1 MQKNAMQTAKFDL
14 ARLNW
19 DDLRFFLEVARTQRA
34 SGAAKRLGV
43 DYTTV
48 ARRVRALEDA
58 LGTLLFDKSRSG
70 GFILTA
76 EGQRLLG
83 FVDSIETTV
92 QSATEQ
98 IANTGHALS
107 GHVRVG
113 STEGFGCFF
122 LAPQLARF
130 QDAHP
135 NISIDLLPVPHF
147 VSLSKR
153 EADIAV
159 TLERPEQG
167 QYVYTKLCEYRLK
180 LYATAEYLDAHGPIR
195 TSDDLRHHRFASYID
210 DLAFSY
216 ELLYLERAVPGA
228 VSRWRSTSAIAQ
240 YFAAL
245 QGRALAILPC
255 FMTSRRSTLRAG
267 AAGRDRRDARLLS
280 VLPRRPAQAEAHHG
294 RLGLSARGG
303 RSEPRIPDG
312 RRHADGVGRCQ
323 VILIESRFMTARSDR
338 TCYPSMPDRASQ
350 NLTR

>member
-1 MQKNAMQTAKFDL
+1 MQKNTKADL
-14 ARLNW
+14 GRLNW
-19 DDLRFFLEVARTQRA
+19 DDLRYFLEVARTQRA

-58 LGTLLFDKSRSG
+58 LGTLLFDKSRNG

-76 EGQRLLG
+76 DGQRLLA
-83 FVDSIETTV
+83 FVDAMETTV

-98 IANTGHALS
+98 LANSGHALS

-130 QDAHP
+130 QDTHP
-135 NISIDLLPVPHF
+135 QISIDLLPVPHF

-159 TLERPEQG
+159 TLERPEHG
-167 QYVYTKLCEYRLK
+167 QYIYTKLCDYRLR
-180 LYATAEYLDAHGPIR
+180 LYATGDYLDRHEPVRSIQ
-195 TSDDLRHHRFASYID
+195 DLATHHFASYID

-228 VSRWRSTSAIAQ
+228 VSRWRSTSVIAQ
-240 YFAAL
+240 YHAVL
-245 QGRALAILPC
+245 QGRSLAILPC
-255 FMTSRRSTLRAG
+255 FM
-267 AAGRDRRDARLLS
+267 AA
-280 VLPRRPAQAEAHHG
+280 Q
-294 RLGLSARGG
+294 
-303 RSEPRIPDG
+303 EPRLVPVL
-312 RRHADGVGRCQ
+312 ADEIVVTRAFYLSCREDLRKLKR
-323 VILIESRFMTARSDR
+323 ITAVWNFLRSAAEINR
-338 TCYPSMPDRASQ
+338 PLLMGEDRAMQWSE
-350 NLTR
+350 TISD

>member
-1 MQKNAMQTAKFDL
+1 MQKSINLDPSK
-14 ARLNW
+14 LNW
-19 DDLRFFLEVARTQRA
+19 DDLRYLLEVARTQRA

-70 GFILTA
+70 GFVLTA

-83 FVDSIETTV
+83 YVDAIETTV

-130 QDAHP
+130 QDTHP
-135 NISIDLLPVPHF
+135 NITIDLLPVPHF

-167 QYVYTKLCEYRLK
+167 QYVYTKLCDYRLK
-180 LYATAEYLDAHGPIR
+180 LYATADYLARHAPIA
-195 TSDDLRHHRFASYID
+195 SADDLRGHHFASYID

-228 VSRWRSTSAIAQ
+228 QSRWRSTSVIAQ

-255 FMTSRRSTLRAG
+255 FM
-267 AAGRDRRDARLLS
+267 AAQDERLVP
-280 VLPRRPAQAEAHHG
+280 VLPDEIVVTRAFYLSCREDLRKLKRITTVWDYLRSAAEGNRAFLMG
-294 RLGLSARGG
+294 
-303 RSEPRIPDG
+303 DG
-312 RRHADGVGRCQ
+312 DVMQWVETG
-323 VILIESRFMTARSDR
+323 T
-338 TCYPSMPDRASQ
+338 P
-350 NLTR
+350 

>member
-1 MQKNAMQTAKFDL
+1 MQKSINLDPSK
-14 ARLNW
+14 LNW
-19 DDLRFFLEVARTQRA
+19 DDLRYFLEVARTQRA

-70 GFILTA
+70 GFVLTA

-83 FVDSIETTV
+83 YVDAIETTV

-130 QDAHP
+130 QDTHP
-135 NISIDLLPVPHF
+135 NITIDLLPVPHF

-167 QYVYTKLCEYRLK
+167 QYVYTKLCDYRLK
-180 LYATAEYLDAHGPIR
+180 LYATADYLARHAPIA
-195 TSDDLRHHRFASYID
+195 SADDLRGHHFASYID

-228 VSRWRSTSAIAQ
+228 QSRWRSTSVIAQ

-255 FMTSRRSTLRAG
+255 FM
-267 AAGRDRRDARLLS
+267 AAQDERLVP
-280 VLPRRPAQAEAHHG
+280 VLPDEIVVTRAFYLSCREDLRKLKRITTVWDYLRSAAEGNRAFLMG
-294 RLGLSARGG
+294 
-303 RSEPRIPDG
+303 DG
-312 RRHADGVGRCQ
+312 DVMQWVETG
-323 VILIESRFMTARSDR
+323 T
-338 TCYPSMPDRASQ
+338 P
-350 NLTR
+350 

>member
-1 MQKNAMQTAKFDL
+1 MQKDSKPDL
-14 ARLNW
+14 GKINW
-19 DDLRFFLEVARTQRA
+19 DDLRYFLEVARTQRA

-70 GFILTA
+70 GFLLTA

-83 FVDSIETTV
+83 FVDSMETTV

-98 IANTGHALS
+98 IGNTGHALS

-135 NISIDLLPVPHF
+135 NISVDLLPVPHF

-167 QYVYTKLCEYRLK
+167 QYVYTKLCDYRLQ
-180 LYATAEYLDAHGPIR
+180 LYATRAYLDAHPAIR
-195 TSDDLRHHRFASYID
+195 SKEDLRGHRFASYID

-216 ELLYLERAVPGA
+216 ELLYLDRAVPGA
-228 VSRWRSTSAIAQ
+228 VSNWRSTSVIAQ
-240 YFAAL
+240 YFATL

-255 FMTSRRSTLRAG
+255 FMASP
-267 AAGRDRRDARLLS
+267 DARLVP
-280 VLPRRPAQAEAHHG
+280 VLPDEIVVTRAFFLSCREDLRKLRRITAVWDYLRAAAEG
-294 RLGLSARGG
+294 N
-303 RSEPRIPDG
+303 
-312 RRHADGVGRCQ
+312 Q
-323 VILIESRFMTARSDR
+323 RFLMGDANDMSWVDI
-338 TCYPSMPDRASQ
+338 ASG
-350 NLTR
+350 

>member
-1 MQKNAMQTAKFDL
+1 MQKSINLDPSK
-14 ARLNW
+14 LNW
-19 DDLRFFLEVARTQRA
+19 DDLRYFLEVARTQRA

-70 GFILTA
+70 GFVLTA

-83 FVDSIETTV
+83 YVDAIETTV

-130 QDAHP
+130 QDTHP
-135 NISIDLLPVPHF
+135 NITIDLLPVPHF

-167 QYVYTKLCEYRLK
+167 QYVYTKLCDYRLK
-180 LYATAEYLDAHGPIR
+180 LYATADYLARHAPIA
-195 TSDDLRHHRFASYID
+195 SADHLRGHHFASYID

-228 VSRWRSTSAIAQ
+228 QSRWRSTSVIAQ

-255 FMTSRRSTLRAG
+255 FM
-267 AAGRDRRDARLLS
+267 AAQDERLVP
-280 VLPRRPAQAEAHHG
+280 VLPDEIVVTRAFYLSCREDLRKLKRITTVWDYLRSAAEGNRAFLMG
-294 RLGLSARGG
+294 
-303 RSEPRIPDG
+303 DG
-312 RRHADGVGRCQ
+312 DVMQWVETG
-323 VILIESRFMTARSDR
+323 T
-338 TCYPSMPDRASQ
+338 P
-350 NLTR
+350 

>member
-1 MQKNAMQTAKFDL
+1 MQKNINLDL
-14 ARLNW
+14 TKLNW
-19 DDLRFFLEVARTQRA
+19 DDLRYFLEVARTQRA

-70 GFILTA
+70 GFVLTA

-83 FVDSIETTV
+83 YVDAIETTV

-130 QDAHP
+130 QDTHP
-135 NISIDLLPVPHF
+135 NITIDLLPVPHF

-167 QYVYTKLCEYRLK
+167 QYVYTKLCDYRLK
-180 LYATAEYLDAHGPIR
+180 LYATADYLARHAPIA
-195 TSDDLRHHRFASYID
+195 SADDLRGHHFASYID

-228 VSRWRSTSAIAQ
+228 QSRWRSTSVIAQ

-255 FMTSRRSTLRAG
+255 FMG
-267 AAGRDRRDARLLS
+267 AQDKRLVP
-280 VLPRRPAQAEAHHG
+280 VLPDEIVVTRAFYLSCREDLRKLKRITTVWDYLRSAAEGNRAFLMG
-294 RLGLSARGG
+294 
-303 RSEPRIPDG
+303 DG
-312 RRHADGVGRCQ
+312 DVMQWVETG
-323 VILIESRFMTARSDR
+323 T
-338 TCYPSMPDRASQ
+338 P
-350 NLTR
+350 

>member
-1 MQKNAMQTAKFDL
+1 MQKSIKLDV

-19 DDLRFFLEVARTQRA
+19 DDLRYFLEVARTQRA

-70 GFILTA
+70 GFVLTA

-83 FVDSIETTV
+83 YVDSIETTV

-107 GHVRVG
+107 GLVRVG

-130 QDAHP
+130 QNAHP
-135 NISIDLLPVPHF
+135 SITIDLLPVPHF

-167 QYVYTKLCEYRLK
+167 QYVYTKLCDYRLK
-180 LYATAEYLDAHGPIR
+180 LYATTDYLAHHAPIA
-195 TSDDLRHHRFASYID
+195 SVEDLRAHRFASYID

-228 VSRWRSTSAIAQ
+228 QSRWRSTSVIAQ

-245 QGRALAILPC
+245 QGVALAILPC
-255 FMTSRRSTLRAG
+255 FMG
-267 AAGRDRRDARLLS
+267 AQDARLVP
-280 VLPRRPAQAEAHHG
+280 VLPDEIVVTRAFYLSCREDLRKLKRITAVWDYLRAAAEGNRAFLMG
-294 RLGLSARGG
+294 DGDAMQWV
-303 RSEPRIPDG
+303 PDG
-312 RRHADGVGRCQ
+312 A
-323 VILIESRFMTARSDR
+323 
-338 TCYPSMPDRASQ
+338 P
-350 NLTR
+350 